1 MSADNKVLPLDGC
14 ANLIS
19 NLVDDFASSAR
30 NGSEMASKKVYKVQA
45 SVEPAMVKRAARAAA
60 MRAMVP
66 SEGLHK
72 VAFDTRRINQETER
86 VPRANLQYWN
96 RSQQFLDEEAKN
108 RIKAL
113 SKLIRPLE
121 MIRDKYG
128 HHPEYFHSYARSL
141 HDSVKRAIKVD
152 EEELDIFRPQIDYLE
167 QLLFARYRL
176 SLEDLEKKSANH
188 VYDQLIKRDEDLIRR
203 DAYLK
208 VTSDGSEDSVK
219 RSSLSMSK
227 DGNGLNQ
234 TTQDS
239 IINAIFGNK
248 DLRRDGEKKVE
259 RTITIT
265 IKDEVV
271 E

>member
-1 MSADNKVLPLDGC
+1 MSVDNKVLPLDGC

-30 NGSEMASKKVYKVQA
+30 NGSEMPSKKVYKVQA
-45 SVEPAMVKRAARAAA
+45 SLEPGIVKRAARTAA
-60 MRAMVP
+60 MRAMLP
-66 SEGLHK
+66 PDELRK

-108 RIKAL
+108 RIKSLA
-113 SKLIRPLE
+113 KLIKPLE

-128 HHPEYFHSYARSL
+128 HHPEYFQSYARSL

-176 SLEDLEKKSANH
+176 SLEDLQKKQPKNI
-188 VYDQLIKRDEDLIRR
+188 YDQLIKRDEDLIRR

-208 VTSDGSEDSVK
+208 VTNDAGDDGVK
-219 RSSLSMSK
+219 QSSFSLGK
-227 DGNGLNQ
+227 DGNGLNA

>member
-1 MSADNKVLPLDGC
+1 MSANHKVLPLDGC

-19 NLVDDFASSAR
+19 DLVDDFTSTAR

-45 SVEPAMVKRAARAAA
+45 SLEPGMVKRAARAAA
-60 MRAMVP
+60 MRAMMP
-66 SEGLHK
+66 SEGLTK
-72 VAFDTRRINQETER
+72 VAFDTRRIDQETER

-108 RIKAL
+108 RIKAM
-113 SKLIRPLE
+113 SKLIKPLD

-152 EEELDIFRPQIDYLE
+152 AQELDIFRPQIDYLE

-176 SLEDLEKKSANH
+176 SLEDIQNKPAQH
-188 VYDQLIKRDEDLIRR
+188 IYDQLIKRDEDLIRR
-203 DAYLK
+203 DAYLNL
-208 VTSDGSEDSVK
+208 TNDAHDENVK
-219 RSSLSMSK
+219 QSAFVMGK
-227 DGNGLNQ
+227 DGNGLNAS
-234 TTQDS
+234 TQDS
-239 IINAIFGNK
+239 IINAIFGNQ

>member
-1 MSADNKVLPLDGC
+1 MSANNKVLPLDGC

-30 NGSEMASKKVYKVQA
+30 NGSEMPSKKVYKVQA
-45 SVEPAMVKRAARAAA
+45 SAEPGMVKRAARVAA
-60 MRAMVP
+60 MRCMMP
-66 SEGLHK
+66 SEELRK
-72 VAFDTRRINQETER
+72 VAFDTRRIDQETER

-113 SKLIRPLE
+113 ARLIKPLE

-152 EEELDIFRPQIDYLE
+152 DEELDIFRPQIDYLE

-176 SLEDLEKKSANH
+176 SLEDLTKKSMAQ
-188 VYDQLIKRDEDLIRR
+188 VYDQLIKRDEELIRR

-208 VTSDGSEDSVK
+208 ITNDAHDENVK
-219 RSSLSMSK
+219 QSAFSMSK
-227 DGNGLNQ
+227 DGDGLNAS
-234 TTQDS
+234 TQES
-239 IINAIFGNK
+239 IINAIFGK
-248 DLRRDGEKKVE
+248 QDLRRDGEKKVE